1 MQNERDFLVGFVF
14 YQRFGNH
21 SRKAVYAFWRQAH
34 IHIYSRK
41 KNVDFLP
48 PKPLTKFLRRNI
60 ISSLCGHGGTGR
72 RVRLRGVWDDRPSSS
87 LGGRTKS
94 GIVDTAFSF
103 VFNVLFGFCRSN
115 RMKNIKSVR
124 HYNRAYGYALQMRI
138 NIRDNYSL
146 SAATTLLQQR
156 RLAN

>member
-1 MQNERDFLVGFVF
+1 MQNERNFLVGFVF

-34 IHIYSRK
+34 IHIYSRQ

-72 RVRLRGVWDDRPSSS
+72 RVRLRGVWETVWVQVPSTAPSGKQLLS
-87 LGGRTKS
+87 TTIKVVFLCFQTKIQVNQAKIKQNRLRSGRSAVTDGMGGAILFS
-94 GIVDTAFSF
+94 MIAGIGCIVYAAD
-103 VFNVLFGFCRSN
+103 NRS
-115 RMKNIKSVR
+115 
-124 HYNRAYGYALQMRI
+124 
-138 NIRDNYSL
+138 
-146 SAATTLLQQR
+146 
-156 RLAN
+156 